1 MSYEQIVEA
10 TEAIRRHTEQRPQ
23 LAIILG
29 SGLGELATEIQDA
42 VAIPYAEIPHFAEST
57 VAGHAGRMV
66 LGTLEG
72 VSVVVLQGR
81 FHTYEGHS
89 AQVAAFPVQVMHQ
102 LGAEALIVTNAAGGV
117 NPDYRPGHFMLLRDH
132 ISFPGMAGHHPLVG
146 PNDERL
152 GTRFPALAKA
162 YDAELRAIAHSV
174 AARNSEIVL
183 HEGIYT
189 MVSGPSFETPAE
201 LRFLRIVGTD
211 AVGMSTVPEVI
222 VARHMGMRVL
232 GISLITNQ
240 ATGDENIEVNHAEV
254 LATADMVGSLFSYLV
269 HGIVREYAAR

>member
-162 YDAELRAIAHSV
+162 YDAELRTIAHSV